1 MKTSNAV
8 RAIVTISGSFLLALS
23 AWAQESAAPST
34 PAAPASPAV
43 QKVSVKGTAR
53 FDFDKAAVN
62 EEDGLKL
69 MKEVRSMKNVTW
81 QTISVTGHTDSIG
94 PEPYNVKLSEKR
106 AHAVQEFLIGKGVKP
121 ERIKTD
127 AKGPREPIASNKT
140 KEGRAQNRR
149 TEIEFV
155 GLQSVAQN

>member
-1 MKTSNAV
+1 MKTTNSASMMV
-8 RAIVTISGSFLLALS
+8 ALTGSLLLALS
-23 AWAQESAAPST
+23 ASAQESPAPSS
-34 PAAPASPAV
+34 PASPAV

-53 FDFDKAAVN
+53 FDFDRAAVN
-62 EEDGLKL
+62 EEDGLSL

-81 QTISVTGHTDSIG
+81 QTISVTGHTDNIG

-106 AHAVQEFLIGKGVKP
+106 AQAVQEFLIGKGVKP

-127 AKGPREPIASNKT
+127 AQGPRRPVASNKT
-140 KEGRAQNRR
+140 REGRAQNRR

>member
-1 MKTSNAV
+1 MKASNATGMFLTV
-8 RAIVTISGSFLLALS
+8 SASLLLASS
-23 AWAQESAAPST
+23 AFAQSAPAPD
-34 PAAPASPAV
+34 AASPAV

-53 FDFDKAAVN
+53 FDFDKAQVN

-81 QTISVTGHTDSIG
+81 QTITVAGHTDNIG

-106 AHAVQEFLIGKGVKP
+106 AEAVQEFLVGKGVKP
-121 ERIKTD
+121 ERIKTE
-127 AKGPREPIASNKT
+127 AKGPREPVASNKT
-140 KEGRAQNRR
+140 REGRAQNRR

>member
-1 MKTSNAV
+1 
-8 RAIVTISGSFLLALS
+8 
-23 AWAQESAAPST
+23 
-34 PAAPASPAV
+34 
-43 QKVSVKGTAR
+43 VKGTAR
-53 FDFDKAAVN
+53 FDFNKAAIN
-62 EEDGLKL
+62 EEDGVKL

-81 QTISVTGHTDSIG
+81 QTISVAGHTDNLG

-106 AHAVQEFLIGKGVKP
+106 AQAVQDFLIGKGVKP
-121 ERIKTD
+121 ERIKTE
-127 AKGPREPIASNKT
+127 AKGPHVPVASNKT

>member
-1 MKTSNAV
+1 MKTINAIGMAV
-8 RAIVTISGSFLLALS
+8 AVATSVVLASS
-23 AWAQESAAPST
+23 AFAQTT
-34 PAAPASPAV
+34 PAADAATPAV

-53 FDFDKAAVN
+53 FDFNKAQVN

-81 QTISVTGHTDSIG
+81 QTISVAGHTDNIG

-106 AHAVQEFLIGKGVKP
+106 AAAVQEFLIGKGVKP
-121 ERIKTD
+121 ERIKTA
-127 AKGPREPIASNKT
+127 AKGPREPVASNKT

>member
-1 MKTSNAV
+1 MKASNATGMFLTV
-8 RAIVTISGSFLLALS
+8 SASLLLASS
-23 AWAQESAAPST
+23 AFAQSAPAPD
-34 PAAPASPAV
+34 AASPAV

-53 FDFDKAAVN
+53 FDFNKAQVN
-62 EEDGLKL
+62 EEDGLQL

-81 QTISVTGHTDSIG
+81 QTITVAGHTDNIG

-106 AHAVQEFLIGKGVKP
+106 AEAVQEFLVGKGVKP
-121 ERIKTD
+121 ERIKTQ
-127 AKGPREPIASNKT
+127 AKGPREPVASNKT
-140 KEGRAQNRR
+140 REGRAQNRR

>member
-1 MKTSNAV
+1 MNHT
-8 RAIVTISGSFLLALS
+8 RAATMIVTGATCILLSGGAF
-23 AWAQESAAPST
+23 AQQSEPAAAP
-34 PAAPASPAV
+34 SPAV

-53 FDFDKAAVN
+53 FDFNKATVN
-62 EEDGLKL
+62 DEDGLKL

-81 QTISVTGHTDSIG
+81 QTITVAGHTDNIG

-106 AHAVQEFLIGKGVKP
+106 AEAVQEFLIGKGVKP
-121 ERIKTD
+121 ERIKTE
-127 AKGPREPIASNKT
+127 AKGPHDPIATNKT

-155 GLQSVAQN
+155 GLQSVGQ

>member
-1 MKTSNAV
+1 MSHISAST
-8 RAIVTISGSFLLALS
+8 TILAASACLLFTCGAF
-23 AWAQESAAPST
+23 AQQNE
-34 PAAPASPAV
+34 PATATPAV

-53 FDFDKAAVN
+53 FDFNKASVH

-81 QTISVTGHTDSIG
+81 QTITVTGHTDNVG
-94 PEPYNVKLSEKR
+94 AEPYNVKLSEKR
-106 AHAVQEFLIGKGVKP
+106 AEAVQEFLIGKGVKP
-121 ERIKTD
+121 ERIKTE
-127 AKGPREPIASNKT
+127 AKGPHEPVASNKT

-155 GLQSVAQN
+155 GLQSTAQN

>member
-1 MKTSNAV
+1 MKAINASGMF
-8 RAIVTISGSFLLALS
+8 VTVSASFMLASS
-23 AWAQESAAPST
+23 AFAQST
-34 PAAPASPAV
+34 PAPDAASPAV

-53 FDFDKAAVN
+53 FDFNKAQVN
-62 EEDGLKL
+62 EEDGVKL

-94 PEPYNVKLSEKR
+94 PEPYNVKLSGKR
-106 AHAVQEFLIGKGVKP
+106 AEAVQEFLIGKGVKP
-121 ERIKTD
+121 ERIKTE
-127 AKGPREPIASNKT
+127 AKGPHQPIASNKT
-140 KEGRAQNRR
+140 KDGRAQNRR